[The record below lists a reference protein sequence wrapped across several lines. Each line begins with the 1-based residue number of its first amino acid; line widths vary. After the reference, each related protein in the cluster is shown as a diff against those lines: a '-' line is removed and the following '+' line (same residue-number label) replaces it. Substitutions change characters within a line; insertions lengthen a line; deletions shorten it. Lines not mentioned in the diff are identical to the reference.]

1 MFLETST
8 NRRLK
13 GVTNI
18 SCQIVVELFSLKKK
32 KNPQIIQLYTQPR
45 PFPQNDNEA
54 LLLMF
59 EYRA

>member
-32 KNPQIIQLYTQPR
+32 KKSTNYSTLYPATPL
-45 PFPQNDNEA
+45 PQNDNEA